1 MQTGSKMN
9 KIGKPK
15 PEEYANFYR
24 GYIELVGEKDVIE
37 YLSNQ
42 SDSFSGYLEKIP
54 KEKVDFAYDEGKWTV
69 AQVLGHI
76 IDVER
81 VMSYRILRFSRQ
93 DKTPIPGFDQNTY
106 VENSFF
112 GARSIKS
119 LSAELLGLRTANI
132 ELIKSLTEEQT
143 KYTGQSNEVILSV
156 RALVYI
162 LGGHLAH
169 HWNILKERYKV

>member
-1 MQTGSKMN
+1 MN

-24 GYIELVGEKDVIE
+24 GYIELVGDQDVIE
-37 YLSNQ
+37 YLTDQ
-42 SDSFSGYLEKIP
+42 SDSFSAYLKKIP
-54 KEKVDFAYDEGKWTV
+54 KEKMGFAYKEGKWTV
-69 AQVLGHI
+69 AQVLGHV

-93 DKTPIPGFDQNTY
+93 DKTPIPGFDQDIY
-106 VENSFF
+106 VENSSFE
-112 GARSIKS
+112 ARSISS
-119 LSAELLGLRTANI
+119 LKAEILGLRAANI

-143 KYTGQSNEVILSV
+143 KYTGQSNEVIFSV

-169 HWNILKERYKV
+169 HWNILKDRYQV

>member
-1 MQTGSKMN
+1 MN

-24 GYIELVGEKDVIE
+24 GYIELVGDQDVIE
-37 YLSNQ
+37 YLSDQ
-42 SDSFSGYLEKIP
+42 SDSFSTYLEKIP
-54 KEKVDFAYDEGKWTV
+54 KEKMSFAYHEGKWTV

-76 IDVER
+76 IDTER
-81 VMSYRILRFSRQ
+81 VMAYRILRFSRQ

-112 GARSIKS
+112 EARSITS
-119 LSAELLGLRTANI
+119 LRAELMGLRAANI

-143 KYTGQSNEVILSV
+143 KYTGQSNEVIFSV

-169 HWNILKERYKV
+169 HWNILKERYEV